1 MEIEGLPSDVH
12 LTNIGSLSKRS
23 DYNEWLI
30 TVSYI
35 NSRNEKDFK
44 GIKFSNA
51 PTLCRGRMYSDDFN
65 GSKKG
70 PVFEFTIEDL
80 EYWSNIEYF
89 YAKYFESPAPIM
101 LRAVAAHNIS
111 AVCHIPKFELARVLF
126 FYNDYLARS
135 ALQERVLDLDFN
147 TSFIDGRRIIEVLPH
162 CSLTPKDFK
171 DDVLRSHLAWLLLNN
186 EMRQSYDSIH
196 ESLKDKD
203 KNKDKDKDKDK
214 VKSKNNYENWTFNF
228 KPPPLRNIKIKAR
241 FYIDKNGVYSV
252 DEILSI
258 SNLTSNIDSN
268 VDFVGKHF
276 VDNRQSINPL
286 ANEIKAKPQNK
297 DNSHTIDDAQEADVD
312 RSKQTIMTPQVALQ
326 FQDPIKTSIDY
337 GKVKSR
343 NGPKLADEEGIDDE
357 PKTTIVATDEA
368 TIFGNVPKGDFQ
380 NIQDNSDHTVN
391 NAKDFQAII
400 RLLEY
405 FKAKHS
411 INNLALQ
418 YHELLKV
425 KGFRRHTTKDGRLR
439 NMMEARFQYAN
450 QNFSIFEVYTAD
462 INTRLSTLIVKVDSY
477 DQLERKMYRF
487 MTSIVKSSI
496 SWKDAAALFSNYE
509 TLNHPIGFY
518 EKECDERMLQKWL
531 SGLEGRLLSFQPI
544 KKD

>member
-1 MEIEGLPSDVH
+1 MEIKGLPSDVH

-23 DYNEWLI
+23 DYDEWLI
-30 TVSYI
+30 TVSYS
-35 NSRNEKDFK
+35 NNRNEKGFK

-51 PTLCRGRMYSDDFN
+51 PSLCRGRMYSNDSD

-70 PVFEFTIEDL
+70 PVFEFTIDDL
-80 EYWSNIEYF
+80 ESWSDLKYF
-89 YAKYFESPAPIM
+89 YAKYFESPAPIV
-101 LRAVAAHNIS
+101 LRAVAARNIS

-147 TSFIDGRRIIEVLPH
+147 TSFINGRRIIEVLPY

-196 ESLKDKD
+196 ESLKDED
-203 KNKDKDKDKDK
+203 EDEDEDKDEDKDED
-214 VKSKNNYENWTFNF
+214 NYENWAFNF
-228 KPPPLRNIKIKAR
+228 TPPPLKNIKIKAR
-241 FYIDKNGVYSV
+241 FYKSQNGVYRV

-258 SNLTSNIDSN
+258 SNLISNIDSN

-286 ANEIKAKPQNK
+286 ANEVTAKPQYS
-297 DNSHTIDDAQEADVD
+297 DNSHTIDDDQEADID
-312 RSKQTIMTPQVALQ
+312 RSKQNIMTHQVALH

-337 GKVKSR
+337 KKIRSR
-343 NGPKLADEEGIDDE
+343 KGPKLVDEPDIDGE
-357 PKTTIVATDEA
+357 PKTTVVATDEA
-368 TIFGNVPKGDFQ
+368 TILGNVAQGDFQ

-391 NAKDFQAII
+391 NAKDFDALI

-425 KGFRRHTTKDGRLR
+425 KGFRRHKTKDGRLR
-439 NMMEARFQYAN
+439 NMMEARFQYTN

-477 DQLERKMYRF
+477 EQLERKMYRF

-496 SWKDAAALFSNYE
+496 SWKDAAALLGDHE
-509 TLNHPIGFY
+509 TLHHPIGFY
-518 EKECDERMLQKWL
+518 EKEFDERMLQKWL
-531 SGLEGRLLSFQPI
+531 SGLESKLILFQSI

>member
-80 EYWSNIEYF
+80 EYWSDIEYF
-89 YAKYFESPAPIM
+89 YAKYFESPSPIT
-101 LRAVAAHNIS
+101 LSSVGSRNIS
-111 AVCHIPKFELARVLF
+111 AVCLIPKFELARVLF
-126 FYNDYLARS
+126 FYNEYLATAS
-135 ALQERVLDLDFN
+135 LGERVLSADFY

-162 CSLTPKDFK
+162 CSLTAKDFK
-171 DDVLRSHLAWLLLNN
+171 DDVLRSHLAWLLLNT
-186 EMRQSYDSIH
+186 ELLKSYNSIH
-196 ESLKDKD
+196 QCLMKETTRNGD
-203 KNKDKDKDKDK
+203 
-214 VKSKNNYENWTFNF
+214 YENWAFNF
-228 KPPPLRNIKIKAR
+228 TPPPLKNIKIKAR
-241 FYIDKNGVYSV
+241 FYKNQNGVYRV

-258 SNLTSNIDSN
+258 SNLISNIGPN
-268 VDFVGKHF
+268 VDFVGEHF

-425 KGFRRHTTKDGRLR
+425 KGFRRHKTKDGRLR

-487 MTSIVKSSI
+487 MTNIVKSSI
-496 SWKDAAALFSNYE
+496 SWKDAAALFSNSE

-531 SGLEGRLLSFQPI
+531 SGLEGRLISFQPI

>member
-1 MEIEGLPSDVH
+1 
-12 LTNIGSLSKRS
+12 
-23 DYNEWLI
+23 
-30 TVSYI
+30 
-35 NSRNEKDFK
+35 
-44 GIKFSNA
+44 
-51 PTLCRGRMYSDDFN
+51 
-65 GSKKG
+65 
-70 PVFEFTIEDL
+70 
-80 EYWSNIEYF
+80 
-89 YAKYFESPAPIM
+89 
-101 LRAVAAHNIS
+101 
-111 AVCHIPKFELARVLF
+111 
-126 FYNDYLARS
+126 
-135 ALQERVLDLDFN
+135 
-147 TSFIDGRRIIEVLPH
+147 
-162 CSLTPKDFK
+162 
-171 DDVLRSHLAWLLLNN
+171 
-186 EMRQSYDSIH
+186 
-196 ESLKDKD
+196 
-203 KNKDKDKDKDK
+203 
-214 VKSKNNYENWTFNF
+214 
-228 KPPPLRNIKIKAR
+228 
-241 FYIDKNGVYSV
+241 
-252 DEILSI
+252 
-258 SNLTSNIDSN
+258 
-268 VDFVGKHF
+268 
-276 VDNRQSINPL
+276 L

-477 DQLERKMYRF
+477 DC
-487 MTSIVKSSI
+487 
-496 SWKDAAALFSNYE
+496 NYP
-509 TLNHPIGFY
+509 LN
-518 EKECDERMLQKWL
+518 
-531 SGLEGRLLSFQPI
+531 
-544 KKD
+544 